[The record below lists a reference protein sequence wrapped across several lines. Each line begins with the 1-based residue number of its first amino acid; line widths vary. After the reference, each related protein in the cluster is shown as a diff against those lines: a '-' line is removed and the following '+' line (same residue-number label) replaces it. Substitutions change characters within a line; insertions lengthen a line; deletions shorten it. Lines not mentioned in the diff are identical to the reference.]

1 MYRTLFSAATG
12 LLILSA
18 VFLPARFI
26 MAQTRFP
33 EPEQLPSHPDL
44 PDPLVMFNGDRVTT
58 KEQWFDKRRP
68 ELKKLFQHYMYG
80 YLPPPAKIKAKVEH
94 EDTKAFGGKAT
105 LREVTISFGPPDTP
119 PIHLLLVASNKRKGP
134 APVFIGIN
142 FCGNHAIV
150 KDPGVR
156 LPTVWMYAGPKH
168 RATEAGRGKEIDTWA
183 LEQSIDR
190 GYAVATFYNGDV
202 DPDQKDVREGIQP
215 HLRKKDAKPGP
226 HDWGTIAAWA
236 WGVHRVVDYVSDHK
250 DLDPKRIAV
259 VGHSRLGKTALLAAA
274 LDERIALAIPHQA
287 GCGGTAP
294 SRCHNPKSE
303 TVKRINTSFP
313 HWFDGAFK
321 EFNDHPDKLPFD
333 QNCLV
338 ALMAPRPVLV
348 SNAVED
354 QWANPSGQFDV
365 LLTADPVYRLLDA
378 RGLKVKRM
386 PETGKLID
394 SKLGYYIRPGKHSMT
409 KGDWKIFLDFADK
422 HFGRGS

>member
-1 MYRTLFSAATG
+1 
-12 LLILSA
+12 
-18 VFLPARFI
+18 